1 MNDNLKNIICFLS
14 EKIMKLEEENNALK
28 KENQAISVYSEYTI
42 EELQEK
48 LDNAS
53 QGNDYEL
60 EEVKRVQREVESSYS
75 VKLAELETLVEN
87 KSERIKELSKA
98 CSDVHEEYLES
109 AKENAEKDT
118 KIAELE
124 KKISE
129 GFVDSDYNK
138 TLVEDY
144 EAAEKMLTEV
154 TLENLELQKKLD
166 AKFGKVE

>member
-1 MNDNLKNIICFLS
+1 MNDNLKDIICFLS
-14 EKIMKLEEENNALK
+14 EKVMKLEEENNTLK
-28 KENQAISVYSEYTI
+28 KENQAITAYSEYTI

-48 LDNAS
+48 LANAS

-60 EEVKRVQREVESSYS
+60 EEVMRVQRETESSYS
-75 VKLAELETLVEN
+75 VKIAELETLVEN

-98 CSDVHEEYLES
+98 CSDVHEEYLDS
-109 AKENAEKDT
+109 VKENTEKDS

-138 TLVEDY
+138 TLAEDFK
-144 EAAEKMLTEV
+144 AVEKMLTEA